1 MVAGALAF
9 SLMSALVKLV
19 GSRLPV
25 MEVVLARALVTTAL
39 SYGALRRRG
48 VDPRGVDRR
57 GLVLRGL
64 LGFGALTGFFTALV
78 HLPLADA
85 TVIHYTSPVFT
96 ALFAVPL
103 LGERMRRADIGPA
116 LLGLAGVA
124 VVARPSALLGGAGL
138 PVVGVAAGL
147 AGAVFSGAAYT
158 TVRRLTRTED
168 PLVIVFYFSWIS
180 VVGALV
186 PALRNWVP
194 PTAGEVAALVVI
206 GLVTQAGQVLI
217 TWGLRAER
225 AGRAASAGYL
235 QIVFAAGWGALLF
248 GQLPDAWTLAGAA
261 LVVVA
266 TLTMARAGRPAG
278 PAAPGGGP
286 PPPRSA

>member
-1 MVAGALAF
+1 
-9 SLMSALVKLV
+9 
-19 GSRLPV
+19 
-25 MEVVLARALVTTAL
+25 
-39 SYGALRRRG
+39 
-48 VDPRGVDRR
+48 
-57 GLVLRGL
+57 
-64 LGFGALTGFFTALV
+64 
-78 HLPLADA
+78 
-85 TVIHYTSPVFT
+85 
-96 ALFAVPL
+96 
-103 LGERMRRADIGPA
+103 MRRADIGPA

-266 TLTMARAGRPAG
+266 
-278 PAAPGGGP
+278 
-286 PPPRSA
+286 